1 MDNNIW
7 KETIQNLNGPLD
19 LFFSELAKQKVSTKL
34 IDASSGDK
42 DQTLGY
48 VDETKLFKSIDDGFQ
63 VEVLLGFKGDWP
75 AVFHKP
81 LQEREGLDDDADN
94 IYSSLTAHL
103 TASAVESMNRIGADL
118 QVYPF
123 SEVKKD
129 PSLNIRTY
137 YLSRWDLQVPGPD
150 HKGDLE
156 FVFIISV
163 PNEKMIEKYSEAMA
177 NSPALDSS
185 EFSAMAKE
193 TVTELLGNKKQ
204 VETEEK
210 GEPIE
215 EKPEP
220 KEEEIEHEDTEEAR
234 PPHITDKN
242 GHGANVEF
250 EPFIK
255 SHNIK
260 NNREVRNIDML
271 RDVEMEVSV
280 ELGRK
285 KMPLGKILQQVKGS
299 VIELEKLSGEPVDIL
314 VNGRCIA
321 VGDVV
326 VIDEHFGVRI
336 TRLMAEHELMKSGSS

>member
-7 KETIQNLNGPLD
+7 KETIQNLNEPLG
-19 LFFSELAKQKVSTKL
+19 LFFSELAKQKVNMEL
-34 IDASSGDK
+34 ADASSGDK
-42 DQTLGY
+42 DQTLEY
-48 VDETKLFKSIDDGFQ
+48 VEGIKLFKSIDDGFQ
-63 VEVLLGFKGDWP
+63 VEILLGFKGDWP
-75 AVFHKP
+75 AVFQKP
-81 LQEREGLDDDADN
+81 LQERGDHDKADHLF
-94 IYSSLTAHL
+94 SSLTAHL
-103 TASAVESMNRIGADL
+103 TVSAVESMNRIGADL
-118 QVYPF
+118 QIYPF

-137 YLSRWDLQVPGPD
+137 YLSRWSLQVPESEHSEG
-150 HKGDLE
+150 LE

-163 PNEKMIEKYSEAMA
+163 PNKKMVEKYSTAMA
-177 NSPALDSS
+177 NSPELNSPG
-185 EFSAMAKE
+185 FSAMAKQ
-193 TVTELLGNKKQ
+193 TVAELLGSKERA
-204 VETEEK
+204 ETEEQD
-210 GEPIE
+210 EPIE
-215 EKPEP
+215 DSPKPKAEEEPEP
-220 KEEEIEHEDTEEAR
+220 DGEEEVK

-242 GHGANVEF
+242 GHGATVEF

-299 VIELEKLSGEPVDIL
+299 VIELDKLSGEPVDIL

-321 VGDVV
+321 LGDVV

-336 TRLMAEHELMKSGSS
+336 TRLMAEHELMKSGSQ